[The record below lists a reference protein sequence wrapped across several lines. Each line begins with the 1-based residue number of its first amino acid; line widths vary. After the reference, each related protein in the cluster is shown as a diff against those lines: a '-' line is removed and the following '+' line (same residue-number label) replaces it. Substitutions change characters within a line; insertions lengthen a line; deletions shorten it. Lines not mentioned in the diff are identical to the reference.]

1 MHPITAITDDRKTET
16 GLREIRKPVV

>member
-16 GLREIRKPVV
+16 GLRENRKPVV